1 MRRKNKWWHSLKLI
15 VPAMLVLPPLGFLM
29 LWKSRR
35 RPIHKIV
42 VSVLVLAVLAVSVV
56 AAVRTDVY
64 GRMFPPEIPP
74 TSYDV
79 RTDSRGRYINT
90 NISELERE
98 VFNQV
103 VYELRHVSTRIPTAG
118 EELTADMVFHENAVY
133 ELVAYEHDLE
143 PEDVRDIYMKVSLL
157 MMSKRK

>member
-1 MRRKNKWWHSLKLI
+1 MLI
-15 VPAMLVLPPLGFLM
+15 LPPLGFFM

-42 VSVLVLAVLAVSVV
+42 VSVLVLVVLAVGVV
-56 AAVRTDVY
+56 AAVRMDVY

-74 TSYDV
+74 TTFDV
-79 RTDSRGRYINT
+79 RTDSRGRYINR

-98 VFNQV
+98 IFNQV
-103 VYELRHVSTRIPTAG
+103 VHELRQRGTRIPRAG
-118 EELTADMVFHENAVY
+118 EELTADMVFQEYAAY
-133 ELVAYEHDLE
+133 EMVAYENGLE
-143 PEDVRDIYMKVSLL
+143 PEEVRDIYMKVSLL